1 MQTQKNI
8 LDILEFVDNIFR
20 RKRMIWNI
28 TGGRSNTSKIESL
41 FLQLLSKGTFDS
53 INDKNSEVLATDILK
68 VGLSPSKKILC
79 YLLYRKHFKDHGKCF
94 LFDLK
99 SSFRSQDI

>member
-1 MQTQKNI
+1 MQTQENI

-41 FLQLLSKGTFDS
+41 FLQFLSKGTFDS
-53 INDKNSEVLATDILK
+53 VNDKNSEVLATDILK
-68 VGLSPSKKILC
+68 VGLSPSKKN
-79 YLLYRKHFKDHGKCF
+79 LLFALSKT
-94 LFDLK
+94 L
-99 SSFRSQDI
+99 